1 MELYE
6 RLAERLHEWDVHELC
21 GRISGNELL
30 REALYEAFFVPDNR
44 VGGNALWVF
53 THLPA
58 EDRRWLEE
66 RRDALIDRVL
76 TETDTTRRRLLL
88 NLLGRMTYR
97 AEELRGDFVDFC
109 LRGICRPDETA
120 GVRTLCMKLAY
131 AQCRHYPELCAELSA
146 ALEMLDDLPLS
157 LAVTCARRRMLRQM
171 ARDGR

>member
-6 RLAERLHEWDVHELC
+6 RLAERLHEWDLRELC
-21 GRISGNELL
+21 GWISGNSLL

-44 VGGNALWVF
+44 VGSNALWVF

-58 EDRRWLEE
+58 EDQRWLAE
-66 RRDALIDRVL
+66 RRDALIDSVL

-88 NLLGRMTYR
+88 NLLERMTFR

-109 LRGICRPDETA
+109 LRGICRTDEMA

-131 AQCRHYPELCAELSA
+131 AQCRHYPELCAELSV
-146 ALEMLDDLPLS
+146 ALEMLDDLPLPP
-157 LAVTCARRRMLRQM
+157 AVTCARRRILRQM